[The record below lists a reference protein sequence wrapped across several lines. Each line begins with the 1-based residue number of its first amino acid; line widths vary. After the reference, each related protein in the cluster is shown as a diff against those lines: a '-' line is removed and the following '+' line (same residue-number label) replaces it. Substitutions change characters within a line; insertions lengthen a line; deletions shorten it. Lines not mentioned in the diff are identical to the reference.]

1 MDSLD
6 SEGVE
11 ISNWALKFSLRL
23 KSALE
28 KVRKEISSRL
38 TSDQTTIFSKHRKF
52 SGSRKPKNLKFG
64 SFCLTEPQKK
74 CVTTVNYKRPWAQN
88 NIFAIIIKYVDS
100 EELEISNSVLMF
112 LLRPQRAQIFYR
124 FSRVEKNILT
134 IIKIFGSGSSEILTS
149 ALRLLLAQ

>member
-1 MDSLD
+1 MFTISIDSLD

-38 TSDQTTIFSKHRKF
+38 TSEQTTIFSKHRKF
-52 SGSRKPKNLKFG
+52 SGSRKPRNLKFG
-64 SFCLTEPQKK
+64 SFGLTESQKK
-74 CVTTVNYKRPWAQN
+74 CFTTVNYKRPWAEN
-88 NIFAIIIKYVDS
+88 NIFAIIIKYLDS
-100 EELEISNSVLMF
+100 EELKISNSVLMF

-124 FSRVEKNILT
+124 FSSVENNILT
-134 IIKIFGSGSSEILTS
+134 IINFWIREFWDPNFSP
-149 ALRLLLAQ
+149 